1 MSIHSGTPAHLAM
14 HADIIHEE
22 EATLPARSGVQAW
35 LQELAEN
42 ELAMDRISPRE
53 LTQRIMQDAFGR
65 YSLPP
70 RVAGMLAASHLL
82 RDADPQDRQ
91 GIRQLATAWF
101 TSMPPSAVDESTWYV
116 RQAVRRPQTP
126 HLTLAGHTS
135 DVLELSRC
143 NARDGRPLLVS
154 ESEDATT
161 RMRGDQRARRL
172 ATVGYPH
179 QT

>member
-1 MSIHSGTPAHLAM
+1 MSIHSGSPAHLAM

-22 EATLPARSGVQAW
+22 EATRPARSGVQAW

-42 ELAMDRISPRE
+42 ERAMDRISPRE

-91 GIRQLATAWF
+91 GIRQLATALL
-101 TSMPPSAVDESTWYV
+101 TSF
-116 RQAVRRPQTP
+116 
-126 HLTLAGHTS
+126 
-135 DVLELSRC
+135 
-143 NARDGRPLLVS
+143 
-154 ESEDATT
+154 
-161 RMRGDQRARRL
+161 
-172 ATVGYPH
+172 
-179 QT
+179 